1 MCIVTSSIKSP
12 GFGFG
17 AEIAMCVRFVPSK
30 IQIFGWWY
38 PTRICSIPAAGST
51 IRTFFLWLGVFWVG
65 TGCHFLP
72 KPERWP
78 PSFRR
83 LELIGFACAFVHLFC
98 LRAVIFMQS
107 SANMWSLPDCL
118 NHLQCAAGLPQDQ
131 GLLLV
136 PWKWN
141 HRSIWN
147 PFVSLDWMICLRKVM
162 VMVSAWFK
170 KMRAASCLAWTQTLL
185 WQVFVLIAPAGF
197 FFWYVVFPLF
207 SLRVVFLL
215 FLIQLKACLVL
226 CLRGH
231 SCRWRA
237 VCSSISLA
245 NLSSWWALATRGRTS
260 SKMFHSL
267 HHIPLF
273 LMLEK
278 KAELMEAGKLPAC
291 SREGCCKKRRRFW
304 AAVLNFR
311 FQNLQKN

>member
-1 MCIVTSSIKSP
+1 MIGCLLNWDWVPFFAQTWALAPKLSP
-12 GFGFG
+12 FG
-17 AEIAMCVRFVPSK
+17 AY
-30 IQIFGWWY
+30 W
-38 PTRICSIPAAGST
+38 
-51 IRTFFLWLGVFWVG
+51 
-65 TGCHFLP
+65 
-72 KPERWP
+72 
-78 PSFRR
+78 
-83 LELIGFACAFVHLFC
+83 FC
-98 LRAVIFMQS
+98 LCFCSFVLLESGHFYAIICKHVIIT
-107 SANMWSLPDCL
+107 WLPD
-118 NHLQCAAGLPQDQ
+118 HLQCAARLPQDQ

-147 PFVSLDWMICLRKVM
+147 PFVSLDWTICLRKVM

-260 SKMFHSL
+260 SRCSIPCIIFH
-267 HHIPLF
+267 
-273 LMLEK
+273 
-278 KAELMEAGKLPAC
+278 C
-291 SREGCCKKRRRFW
+291 SWC
-304 AAVLNFR
+304 
-311 FQNLQKN
+311 